1 MQKTFIFDYDGL
13 LVDSEKL
20 ALKAETQMLS
30 EFGYSLTEEGFGKYL
45 GVPVRDVMEAYIK
58 DFGLQADV
66 QDMVDRR
73 AALIND
79 LLDTLELMP
88 GAPELLAYLKK
99 NDWTLAIASSGKRDY
114 ILKGLRKFELE
125 SFFQEIVTVDDV
137 ARGKPHPDLVL
148 ETLKRTQ
155 VAAHEAMMAED
166 APNGIA
172 AANAAGVFS
181 IAVPAIGQ
189 SWADFHAASAVFRDL
204 HRVLNFLKII
214 HNDR

>member
-1 MQKTFIFDYDGL
+1 MNKTFIFDYDGL

-30 EFGYSLTEEGFGKYL
+30 ELGFSLTKEGFGKYL
-45 GVPVRDVMEAYIK
+45 GVPVRDVMEAYKK
-58 DFGLQADV
+58 DFGLQANV

-88 GAPELLAYLKK
+88 GAPELLEYLKK
-99 NDWTLAIASSGKRDY
+99 NDWKLAIASSGKREY
-114 ILKGLRKFELE
+114 ILKGLRKFQLE
-125 SFFQEIVTVDDV
+125 NFFQEIVTVDDV

-148 ETLKRTQ
+148 ETLKRTH
-155 VAAHEAMMAED
+155 VAANEAMMAED
-166 APNGIA
+166 ASNGIA

-181 IAVPAIGQ
+181 IAVPAQGQ
-189 SWADFHAASAVFRDL
+189 SWSDFHAASAVFRDL
-204 HRVLNFLKII
+204 HHILNFLRIV
-214 HNDR
+214 HLVG